1 MTVQLAPFFHRVL
14 HSLGPLTAM
23 SDEALTDHLASLG
36 VHVHLATDPGW
47 RDAGELLLT
56 LLARLFPNLSAD
68 TDNDSVDLSHLLTL
82 HPDLQPADASRQRVI
97 SVALGPA
104 GDVHAESGISV
115 TASGW
120 NVLVDKPPAS
130 PQPAHPLAALAA
142 ACLAAAEVFRDAFA
156 EQLPSPRSGNRQG
169 GFNLI
174 TCGPETD
181 QVPPPT
187 AELDVGTVHLAGA
200 GAVGQACVLALRAA
214 RVCGH
219 LIVVDPEALEL
230 SNLQRYVL
238 STLSDVGRTKV
249 DIIEERLAGTSL
261 RVSKIEGRWGR
272 TPETAPMRECVLV
285 ALDTAADRLS
295 VAAGLHHTI
304 LNAWTQ
310 PADLGWSRHHNP
322 PHGEPCLAC
331 LYLPKHERPS
341 EDEQIAAALKQ
352 HRLRTLGYLTTSIPI
367 GQPLPFLTQVAEI
380 AAPDDAEV
388 WLQRSLLDDLIVEGI
403 VDVADRPRWAMLPL
417 SRLYQDG
424 VCGDAL
430 LRRNLG
436 TVQAEYTVPLA
447 AQSAMAGVM
456 LATSLIATRDPN
468 LSPHLPKQVEARLDV
483 LAGLPQELRRPRKP
497 TAGCL
502 CQDSLTQQFL
512 ARHELPGAE
521 PQSP

>member
-1 MTVQLAPFFHRVL
+1 MTAQLAPFFRRVL
-14 HSLGPLTAM
+14 HSVGPLTAM
-23 SDEALTDHLASLG
+23 SDEALTDHLISVG
-36 VHVHLATDPGW
+36 VHVNLATDPGW
-47 RDAGELLLT
+47 RDASELLLT
-56 LLARLFPNLSAD
+56 LLARLFPNLSAGTKD
-68 TDNDSVDLSHLLTL
+68 GPVDLSHLLDL
-82 HPDLQPADASRQRVI
+82 NPDLQPADATRQRVI

-104 GDVHAESGISV
+104 AVVDVESGISV

-120 NVLVDKPPAS
+120 NVLVDNPPTSA
-130 PQPAHPLAALAA
+130 QPAHPLAALAA

-156 EQLPSPRSGNRQG
+156 EHLPSPRPGNQPS

-174 TCGPETD
+174 TCGPETG

-200 GAVGQACVLALRAA
+200 GAVGQACVLALKAA
-214 RVCGH
+214 NVRGH

-238 STLSDVGRTKV
+238 STLPDVGRTKV
-249 DIIEERLAGTSL
+249 DLVEERLAGTAL
-261 RVSKIEGRWGR
+261 RVSKVEGHWGR

-310 PADLGWSRHHNP
+310 PADLGWSRHRNP
-322 PHGEPCLAC
+322 PHGQPCLAC
-331 LYLPKHERPS
+331 LYMPQHERPS

-380 AAPDDAEV
+380 ATPDDAEL
-388 WLQRSLLDDLIVEGI
+388 WLQRSLLDDLIIEGI

-430 LRRNLG
+430 LRKNLG
-436 TVQAEYTVPLA
+436 TVRAEYTVPLA
-447 AQSAMAGVM
+447 AQSALAGVM
-456 LATSLIATRDPN
+456 LATSLIATRDPR
-468 LSPHLPKQVEARLDV
+468 LSPHLPKQVEARLDL
-483 LAGLPQELRRPRKP
+483 LAGLPQELRRPRQP
-497 TAGCL
+497 TDGCL
-502 CQDSLTQQFL
+502 CQDPLTQQFL
-512 ARHELPGAE
+512 AGHAIPGVE
-521 PQSP
+521 QSD